1 MIQWQII
8 QPLSKTNDGR
18 RWPRL
23 CVIAILAL
31 SVFDALVLPTGAMS
45 SMSTFDAFRYLA
57 GADSIL
63 ASGTYLD
70 ISGAPQSH
78 WPPGTSIVYAAAASL
93 SGRPPEE
100 LVKFVNL
107 VALLLTAG
115 SLWLIIEI
123 TIERWWIAIITFA
136 SIVLNTAILSLHNQ
150 LWSEPLALATS
161 SAAIASG
168 IVASRGGKY
177 WYGWIC
183 AASVFLS
190 IAICIRYA
198 MLPGIPILAT
208 VAFWLSKRTA
218 SHREAVLLPLLSP
231 LVTLM
236 SFYFL
241 RSTDPYSVR
250 YVAFTSN
257 DFYWD
262 WPVFVRLTN
271 QVFPVV
277 LGATWLSVGIVTVCL
292 IVVPAGVA
300 FLPGLPQKGH
310 ALLICVGYALL
321 SLMFLVIVPAA
332 FHFAT
337 ELRYLLQVYPII
349 LIGAAIAADLL
360 LNWQRLDFRILGF
373 IVVGLLGTAAARSTR
388 AALLLVQ
395 ESQQQGSQQSAS
407 CVSPL
412 ALLDDLKRISATQ
425 NASVVLTNIQ
435 GLAWYAM
442 RIPTIALTRS
452 ALEHAPSGTIIIYAR
467 PGYTCS
473 AVVES
478 QDIDESALTPAIDVS
493 SVSSSDGLLIGK
505 SSRGVGR

>member
-1 MIQWQII
+1 MIQWQTS
-8 QPLSKTNDGR
+8 PLLFKTNDGR
-18 RWPRL
+18 RHPEWPRL

-31 SVFDALVLPTGAMS
+31 SLFATLVLPSDDMS
-45 SMSTFDAFRYLA
+45 SMSSFDAFRYLA

-100 LVKFVNL
+100 LVKFINL
-107 VALLLTAG
+107 AALLLTAG

-168 IVASRGGKY
+168 IVASRGGKH
-177 WYGWIC
+177 WYSWIC

-208 VAFWLSKRTA
+208 LAFWLSKRTA
-218 SHREAVLLPLLSP
+218 SHREAAFLPLLSP
-231 LVTLM
+231 LVTLIC
-236 SFYFL
+236 FYFL
-241 RSTDPYSVR
+241 RSADPYSLR
-250 YVAFTSN
+250 YVPFNSN
-257 DFYWD
+257 DIYWD

-277 LGATWLSVGIVTVCL
+277 LGATWLSVSIVTVCL
-292 IVVPAGVA
+292 IAVPAGVA

-332 FHFAT
+332 FNFAT
-337 ELRYLLQVYPII
+337 ELRYLLQIYPFI

-373 IVVGLLGTAAARSTR
+373 IIVILLGTAAARSTR

-395 ESQQQGSQQSAS
+395 GSQQQGSQQLAS
-407 CVSPL
+407 CVSPT
-412 ALLDDLKRISATQ
+412 ALVDDLKRIPATQ
-425 NASVVLTNIQ
+425 NSSVILTNSQ

-452 ALEHAPSGTIIIYAR
+452 ALEHAPSGTVIIFVR
-467 PGYTCS
+467 PDTCS

-478 QDIDESALTPAIDVS
+478 QDIDEIALTRAMAS
-493 SVSSSDGLLIGK
+493 SVSSSRGLLIWK
-505 SSRGVGR
+505 K